1 MGQPQ
6 NVSEI
11 KFGRAT
17 NHLWLLPDLDLASA
31 PNLPMPQ
38 SIALPFQY
46 LIGVIAAGGKPA
58 PAPPAVTPTA
68 QRRQTPAPSS
78 NPEDLLTEAM
88 RSVEAYQ
95 LHFRQTG
102 DVAGMPAALGPA
114 RDKAQA
120 AYGQFLAKRDY
131 AKAAQSLITVAD
143 IDRMLTMAHPEEY
156 QVKQA
161 PVHQQY
167 ADALKLADQ
176 ANDVT
181 TQFKAV
187 MGLARAEL
195 NSKDYAAAGDHISKA
210 IELAVRSADKD
221 NLFKAYETRA
231 ELESKRGNLS
241 AASDYLDRALS
252 MSGEVKDRSLVYF
265 GYSDRADIYN
275 GRADQCDFERR
286 VRSTARRRLTWASDD
301 TQKGDSK

>member
-1 MGQPQ
+1 
-6 NVSEI
+6 
-11 KFGRAT
+11 
-17 NHLWLLPDLDLASA
+17 
-31 PNLPMPQ
+31 
-38 SIALPFQY
+38 
-46 LIGVIAAGGKPA
+46 
-58 PAPPAVTPTA
+58 
-68 QRRQTPAPSS
+68 
-78 NPEDLLTEAM
+78 M

-102 DVAGMPAALGPA
+102 DLAGMPAALGPA

-143 IDRMLTMAHPEEY
+143 IDRMLTMVHPEEY

-187 MGLARAEL
+187 MGLTRAEL
-195 NSKDYAAAGDHISKA
+195 NSKDYTAAGDHISKA
-210 IELAVRSADKD
+210 IDLAVRSADKD

-252 MSGEVKDRSLVYF
+252 MSGEVKDRSLLYF

-275 GRADQCDFERR
+275 GRADQCDFERQFAFCKK
-286 VRSTARRRLTWASDD
+286 VFDLGQRRH
-301 TQKGDSK
+301 QKGDSSSEAGRDWSTSDSNSQNFLDERQAMAELLAKMAATYGELSKAGRHNH